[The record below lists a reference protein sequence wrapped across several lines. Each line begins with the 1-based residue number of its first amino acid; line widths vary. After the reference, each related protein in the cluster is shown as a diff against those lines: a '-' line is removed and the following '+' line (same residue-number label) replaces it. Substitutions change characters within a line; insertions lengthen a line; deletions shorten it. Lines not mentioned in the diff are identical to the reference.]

1 MTMSEQNCY
10 MTHRGL
16 VPCCMLID
24 FGVWNEGKPPVDTD
38 QKKMRLMELLR
49 SLRAKFCLR

>member
-24 FGVWNEGKPPVDTD
+24 FGVWNEEKPPVDTD